1 MKTRTM
7 NMNEDK
13 VILSAKEGNENA
25 FNRLYQDNC
34 QRVYRLA
41 YGYVRSSEDAEDVM
55 QETFI
60 KAFKSIQSF
69 KISDNTS
76 FSSWL
81 HRICIN
87 CSISQLRKMKR
98 RKMDMMVLFDDKLID
113 PAEEDNSPEA
123 KVELG
128 ETLRLIRNAVS
139 KLSPKQRVVF
149 DLRYRQHLGIK
160 DIAELL
166 KCHQNTVKTQLWRSI
181 RKLKERLAPLWREQ

>member
-1 MKTRTM
+1 
-7 NMNEDK
+7 MNEDT
-13 VILSAKEGNENA
+13 VVLLAKEGKEDA

-41 YGYVRSSEDAEDVM
+41 YGYVRSPEDAEDVM

-60 KAFKSIQSF
+60 RAFKSIQSYQ
-69 KISDNTS
+69 ISDNTS

-87 CSISQLRKMKR
+87 CSIGQLRKMKR
-98 RKMDMMVLFDDKLID
+98 LKRYMMISLDDMTID
-113 PAEEDNSPEA
+113 PAGEDNSPEA

-128 ETLRLIRNAVS
+128 EILSLIRKAVS
-139 KLSPKQRVVF
+139 KLSPKQQVVF
-149 DLRYRQHLGIK
+149 NLRYRQDLSIK

-166 KCHQNTVKTQLWRSI
+166 RCHQNTVKTQLWRSI
-181 RKLKERLAPLWREQ
+181 RKLRERLAPLWREL